1 MQENLKKIIGS
12 LDRLPTL
19 PAVSVK
25 VNALLRSPSAGA
37 GELARVIENDQ
48 SITASLLALAN
59 SAFYALP
66 RKVVSVKE
74 AISFIG
80 FGAVTQIVLG
90 LGALNTFRKLNS
102 KGFDREQ
109 FWLHCVGV
117 AVLSRSLAK
126 ASRYPRPDDAFTA
139 GLLHDIGKVA
149 LDAASPESFAS
160 ALAETKTS
168 GGPFYLAERKV
179 LGVDHGTIGEWVTR
193 NWELPLLIVV
203 SARYHHDEPKGRTG
217 LQQANDPCVDLVRV
231 ADWLVVTSEIGFSG
245 SAVAEEPGAETFAHA
260 GISMQTARGFIEA
273 AKSEVVSTAALF
285 GIKT

>member
-1 MQENLKKIIGS
+1 MQDNLKKIIGS
-12 LDRLPTL
+12 LDKLPTL

-66 RKVVSVKE
+66 RTVASVRE

-90 LGALNTFRKLNS
+90 LGVLITFKKLKS

-117 AVLSRSLAK
+117 AVLSRNMAK
-126 ASRYPRPDDAFTA
+126 TTRYPRPDDVFTA

-149 LDAASPESFAS
+149 LDAASPESFA
-160 ALAETKTS
+160 LAVEEVKAS
-168 GGPFYLAERKV
+168 KGPFYLAERRV
-179 LGVDHGTIGEWVTR
+179 LGVDHGMIGEWVTR
-193 NWELPLLIVV
+193 NWELPLLIIV
-203 SARYHHDEPKGRTG
+203 SARHHHDKPRDRIG
-217 LQQANDPCVDLVRV
+217 LQQASDPCVDLVRV
-231 ADWLVVTSEIGFSG
+231 ADWLAVTTGIGFSG
-245 SAVAEEPGAETFAHA
+245 SSVVDEPGPDTFARA
-260 GISMQTARGFIEA
+260 GLSIETARSLVDA
-273 AKSEVVSTAALF
+273 ARPEVFSTAALL
-285 GIKT
+285 GIKI